1 MSRVRSGDRLHDASG
16 IGCGAVR
23 TGVGLGLW
31 ARVGLGLGLGIGH
44 VWLWAS
50 GGSCGA
56 CMCWCMCCMR
66 ATCEISCVQGAVMS
80 ARFNVRGLKV
90 SLEAGVLC
98 SAVTCGAWGAFVRRE
113 PGQGDVAGGGALGS
127 WCMRGW
133 AKQALSQGSVSTEE
147 QPNPS
152 RNLPATRHFRSAS
165 LPLFTPSSSLDFR
178 GLRWQGRFNQ
188 GLMADYHLV
197 SPRTNFPF
205 TSPRR
210 GYGSVPRVRQSLI
223 TRSGNKSE

>member
-1 MSRVRSGDRLHDASG
+1 MGVR
-16 IGCGAVR
+16 
-23 TGVGLGLW
+23 GVVWG
-31 ARVGLGLGLGIGH
+31 VH
-44 VWLWAS
+44 VLVS
-50 GGSCGA
+50 EFQSLL
-56 CMCWCMCCMR
+56 CWCMCCMR
-66 ATCEISCVQGAVMS
+66 ATCEISCVQGAVMG

-133 AKQALSQGSVSTEE
+133 AKQALSQGSVSTETAE
-147 QPNPS
+147 PKPQPPCN
-152 RNLPATRHFRSAS
+152 
-165 LPLFTPSSSLDFR
+165 TPFPQRVVTIVYPVLALDFR

-188 GLMADYHLV
+188 GRMADYHLI
-197 SPRTNFPF
+197 SPRTNFPS